1 MAQSNMTRTVGLAL
15 EGGGYRGMYTAGV
28 LDVWMEHGLTCDHM
42 VGVSAGA
49 AFGYNFK
56 SRQIGRAIR
65 YNKAY
70 CADKRYAG
78 VASWLRT
85 GDMFNADFAYHE
97 VPIERDPIDLEAYRA
112 CPMRFTCVCTDIETG
127 KAVYHDLPYGD
138 ERDIEWIRASSAIPV
153 ATRPVAI
160 DGHKYLDGGVA
171 DSIPSAWLFAQ
182 GYDRNIVVLTQP
194 AGFVKQ
200 PNSVMPM
207 LRRVF
212 RHYPE
217 FVAALEHRHEVY
229 NATLDDLARREAA
242 GEIFVV
248 RPSESVKVPSLC
260 REPDELERI
269 YQIGRRDAEAT
280 LPELIRAE
288 RLNGLVVSSGQG
300 FLHLHALAGP
310 DWPEVAQLPLFVPS
324 PRVYEMARAAGAEK
338 VVDCRGASA
347 AALLVALGSY
357 PVPTL

>member
-1 MAQSNMTRTVGLAL
+1 MAQPDTTRTVGLAL

-127 KAVYHDLPYGD
+127 MGRLP
-138 ERDIEWIRASSAIPV
+138 
-153 ATRPVAI
+153 RP
-160 DGHKYLDGGVA
+160 
-171 DSIPSAWLFAQ
+171 
-182 GYDRNIVVLTQP
+182 
-194 AGFVKQ
+194 
-200 PNSVMPM
+200 
-207 LRRVF
+207 
-212 RHYPE
+212 
-217 FVAALEHRHEVY
+217 ALW
-229 NATLDDLARREAA
+229 RRE
-242 GEIFVV
+242 GYRVDPGVV
-248 RPSESVKVPSLC
+248 GDSR
-260 REPDELERI
+260 
-269 YQIGRRDAEAT
+269 GDAS
-280 LPELIRAE
+280 RC
-288 RLNGLVVSSGQG
+288 
-300 FLHLHALAGP
+300 
-310 DWPEVAQLPLFVPS
+310 
-324 PRVYEMARAAGAEK
+324 Y
-338 VVDCRGASA
+338 
-347 AALLVALGSY
+347 
-357 PVPTL
+357 

>member
-1 MAQSNMTRTVGLAL
+1 MTQPNTTHTVGLAL

-70 CADKRYAG
+70 CADKRYAS
-78 VASWLRT
+78 VTSWLRT

-97 VPIERDPIDLEAYRA
+97 VPIERDPIDLETYRA

-127 KAVYHDLPYGD
+127 EAVYHDLPYGD

-160 DGHKYLDGGVA
+160 EGRKYLDGGVA

-182 GYDRNIVVLTQP
+182 GYDRNVVVLTQP

-212 RHYPE
+212 RHYPA
-217 FVAALEHRHEVY
+217 FVSALEHRHEVY
-229 NATLDDLARREAA
+229 NRNGMQFPKQGPLGNCGPEFAFRTGRSFPLSLYTESASQFGRPFWDALSALEAMRLWSNCSA
-242 GEIFVV
+242 CVYACCQV
-248 RPSESVKVPSLC
+248 STSSL
-260 REPDELERI
+260 
-269 YQIGRRDAEAT
+269 
-280 LPELIRAE
+280 
-288 RLNGLVVSSGQG
+288 
-300 FLHLHALAGP
+300 
-310 DWPEVAQLPLFVPS
+310 
-324 PRVYEMARAAGAEK
+324 
-338 VVDCRGASA
+338 A
-347 AALLVALGSY
+347 AA
-357 PVPTL
+357 

>member
-1 MAQSNMTRTVGLAL
+1 MRV
-15 EGGGYRGMYTAGV
+15 YRY
-28 LDVWMEHGLTCDHM
+28 
-42 VGVSAGA
+42 
-49 AFGYNFK
+49 
-56 SRQIGRAIR
+56 
-65 YNKAY
+65 
-70 CADKRYAG
+70 
-78 VASWLRT
+78 
-85 GDMFNADFAYHE
+85 
-97 VPIERDPIDLEAYRA
+97 RD
-112 CPMRFTCVCTDIETG
+112 G

-160 DGHKYLDGGVA
+160 EGRKYLDGGVA

-242 GEIFVV
+242 GDIFVV

-280 LPELIRAE
+280 LPALETY
-288 RLNGLVVSSGQG
+288 
-300 FLHLHALAGP
+300 LAG
-310 DWPEVAQLPLFVPS
+310 
-324 PRVYEMARAAGAEK
+324 
-338 VVDCRGASA
+338 
-347 AALLVALGSY
+347 
-357 PVPTL
+357 

>member
-70 CADKRYAG
+70 CADKRYAS
-78 VASWLRT
+78 VTSWLRT

-138 ERDIEWIRASSAIPV
+138 ERHTADRDR
-153 ATRPVAI
+153 RPC
-160 DGHKYLDGGVA
+160 
-171 DSIPSAWLFAQ
+171 PSR
-182 GYDRNIVVLTQP
+182 YR
-194 AGFVKQ
+194 
-200 PNSVMPM
+200 
-207 LRRVF
+207 
-212 RHYPE
+212 Y
-217 FVAALEHRHEVY
+217 
-229 NATLDDLARREAA
+229 AR
-242 GEIFVV
+242 
-248 RPSESVKVPSLC
+248 
-260 REPDELERI
+260 
-269 YQIGRRDAEAT
+269 T
-280 LPELIRAE
+280 
-288 RLNGLVVSSGQG
+288 
-300 FLHLHALAGP
+300 
-310 DWPEVAQLPLFVPS
+310 
-324 PRVYEMARAAGAEK
+324 
-338 VVDCRGASA
+338 
-347 AALLVALGSY
+347 
-357 PVPTL
+357 

>member
-1 MAQSNMTRTVGLAL
+1 MAQPDTTRTVGLAL

-127 KAVYHDLPYGD
+127 KAV
-138 ERDIEWIRASSAIPV
+138 
-153 ATRPVAI
+153 
-160 DGHKYLDGGVA
+160 
-171 DSIPSAWLFAQ
+171 
-182 GYDRNIVVLTQP
+182 
-194 AGFVKQ
+194 
-200 PNSVMPM
+200 
-207 LRRVF
+207 
-212 RHYPE
+212 
-217 FVAALEHRHEVY
+217 
-229 NATLDDLARREAA
+229 
-242 GEIFVV
+242 
-248 RPSESVKVPSLC
+248 
-260 REPDELERI
+260 
-269 YQIGRRDAEAT
+269 
-280 LPELIRAE
+280 
-288 RLNGLVVSSGQG
+288 
-300 FLHLHALAGP
+300 
-310 DWPEVAQLPLFVPS
+310 
-324 PRVYEMARAAGAEK
+324 
-338 VVDCRGASA
+338 
-347 AALLVALGSY
+347 
-357 PVPTL
+357 

>member
-1 MAQSNMTRTVGLAL
+1 MAQAKICRTIGRHAPD
-15 EGGGYRGMYTAGV
+15 A
-28 LDVWMEHGLTCDHM
+28 
-42 VGVSAGA
+42 
-49 AFGYNFK
+49 
-56 SRQIGRAIR
+56 QIGRAIR

-97 VPIERDPIDLEAYRA
+97 VPIERDPIDLETYRA

-138 ERDIEWIRASSAIPV
+138 EHDIEWIRASSAIPV

-160 DGHKYLDGGVA
+160 EGRKYLDGGVA

-207 LRRVF
+207 LRCVF

-280 LPELIRAE
+280 LPALEAY
-288 RLNGLVVSSGQG
+288 
-300 FLHLHALAGP
+300 LAG
-310 DWPEVAQLPLFVPS
+310 
-324 PRVYEMARAAGAEK
+324 
-338 VVDCRGASA
+338 
-347 AALLVALGSY
+347 
-357 PVPTL
+357 

>member
-1 MAQSNMTRTVGLAL
+1 MAQPDTTRTVGLAL

-97 VPIERDPIDLEAYRA
+97 VPIERDPIDLETYRA

-160 DGHKYLDGGVA
+160 EGHKYLDGGVA

-182 GYDRNIVVLTQP
+182 GHDRNIVVLTQQ

-217 FVAALEHRHEVY
+217 FVAALERRHEVY

-242 GEIFVV
+242 GDIFVV

-280 LPELIRAE
+280 LPALEAY
-288 RLNGLVVSSGQG
+288 
-300 FLHLHALAGP
+300 LAG
-310 DWPEVAQLPLFVPS
+310 
-324 PRVYEMARAAGAEK
+324 
-338 VVDCRGASA
+338 
-347 AALLVALGSY
+347 
-357 PVPTL
+357 

>member
-1 MAQSNMTRTVGLAL
+1 MAQPNMTRTVGLAL

-65 YNKAY
+65 YNK
-70 CADKRYAG
+70 
-78 VASWLRT
+78 
-85 GDMFNADFAYHE
+85 
-97 VPIERDPIDLEAYRA
+97 
-112 CPMRFTCVCTDIETG
+112 
-127 KAVYHDLPYGD
+127 PYGD

-160 DGHKYLDGGVA
+160 EGRKYLDGGVA

-194 AGFVKQ
+194 VGFVKQ

-242 GEIFVV
+242 GDIFVV

-269 YQIGRRDAEAT
+269 DQIGRRDAETT
-280 LPELIRAE
+280 LPALEAY
-288 RLNGLVVSSGQG
+288 
-300 FLHLHALAGP
+300 LAG
-310 DWPEVAQLPLFVPS
+310 
-324 PRVYEMARAAGAEK
+324 
-338 VVDCRGASA
+338 
-347 AALLVALGSY
+347 
-357 PVPTL
+357 